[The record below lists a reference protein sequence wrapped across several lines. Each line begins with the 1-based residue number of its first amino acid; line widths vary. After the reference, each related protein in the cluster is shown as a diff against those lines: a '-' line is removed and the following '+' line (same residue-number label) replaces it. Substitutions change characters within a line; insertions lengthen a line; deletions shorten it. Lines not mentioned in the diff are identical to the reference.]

1 MASIS
6 VGASLGVRSA
16 ARPARAAPAAEA
28 DGRWGRRDKVVSE
41 AAWPQANFMQ
51 RIDFPDVDA
60 ATASLMVPHILGAKG
75 AKISAASRAS
85 NSRLT
90 LRYGKS
96 VAEKNNIVIIGTTQ
110 LRVEH
115 GARLAKE
122 LLDDAVKLAQMQR
135 KSNKSSSSELKRP
148 VSVTSTTPR
157 PMSTRQRA
165 QSLPSTTPKKPVARP
180 EALEIISDSELS
192 SESDDDFPPSAILTT
207 APSMPKDTHPEVVDV
222 TDDDPV
228 GPAPL
233 PPRPPMVSIATD
245 TSQDAM
251 APATAYHAT
260 LQHLQHSIASAL
272 ESADTLRY
280 MPTTRGMQRSIVASK
295 RKLAALQQLHTWHQI
310 HFRYPKLPTL
320 PVSKRLGRATP
331 QELRARMRPEARSG
345 TPGTLPTFLAPLLQQ
360 PKHKAQWLG
369 LRHFVPTYVPYSFL
383 QPIRMTHLTLHALRD
398 HMCPHRSQYIAQY
411 NILAT
416 SIRSQ
421 QTVHLEYLMHLC
433 CALRQLVCDQLAVDE
448 WRRRGYVE
456 PMEPSA
462 PDLFGQHTSWK
473 LQVNRRICRST
484 ALHPIVQPLLV
495 DTCASFP
502 FLWSVLS
509 VWTTDERAN
518 WKTPLEDAGPL
529 QESVRTVLKT
539 NIGKLDTQALLTYE
553 GRVHSRVHDYVHLLS
568 RNMLR
573 RWQHLF
579 TMHPELTLIAW
590 WERDGAKPWFDEVAP
605 PTPASSTDSDDDVV
619 DVTPVA
625 SASTLA
631 NLHQLLAKCQ
641 SLAPGV

>member
-6 VGASLGVRSA
+6 VGASLGVRST

-28 DGRWGRRDKVVSE
+28 DGRWGRRDKVSE

-51 RIDFPDVDA
+51 RIDFPDVDH

-96 VAEKNNIVIIGTTQ
+96 GSEKNNIVIIGTTQ

-122 LLDDAVKLAQMQR
+122 LLDDALKLAQVQR
-135 KSNKSSSSELKRP
+135 KSNKPSNELKRP
-148 VSVTSTTPR
+148 ASSMTSSSPR

-165 QSLPSTTPKKPVARP
+165 QSLPNPTHKKPLARP
-180 EALEIISDSELS
+180 DALEIISDS
-192 SESDDDFPPSAILTT
+192 SDSDSDFPSSPVPSTPEA
-207 APSMPKDTHPEVVDV
+207 AHPEIVDMTGDAPLV
-222 TDDDPV
+222 P
-228 GPAPL
+228 PPL
-233 PPRPPMVSIATD
+233 PPRPPMVSVATD
-245 TSQDAM
+245 TADDAI
-251 APATAYHAT
+251 APPTSYHAT

-272 ESADTLRY
+272 ESADDLRY
-280 MPTTRGMQRSIVASK
+280 MPKTRNLQRSIVVSK
-295 RKLAALQQLHTWHQI
+295 RKVAALQQLHTWHQV
-310 HFRYPKLPTL
+310 HFRYPKLPIL
-320 PVSKRLGRATP
+320 PVTKRLRCATP
-331 QELRARMRPEARSG
+331 DELRARMRPETRSAA
-345 TPGTLPTFLAPLLQQ
+345 PSPLPTFLAPLLQQ

-369 LRHFVPTYVPYSFL
+369 LQHFVPTYVPYSFL

-421 QTVHLEYLMHLC
+421 PTLQLEYLMHLC
-433 CALRQLVCDQLAVDE
+433 CALRQLVRDQLAVDE

-553 GRVHSRVHDYVHLLS
+553 GRVHSRVHAYVHLLS

-605 PTPASSTDSDDDVV
+605 PTPSSATDSDDDVV

-625 SASTLA
+625 SASTLS

-641 SLAPGV
+641 SLAPAM